1 MAFMLQESAL
11 QAAEGLRGDPLFYFV
26 VVGLL
31 SIVVALGGVVA
42 FLFKKNS
49 ELQHSLMDLSKA
61 GTEAISALMP
71 VVMAMKDDQR
81 ESLRRFEQQVERA
94 VSDIKGHINVL
105 RQLNP

>member
-1 MAFMLQESAL
+1 MQDAV
-11 QAAEGLRGDPLFYFV
+11 QAAEGFRNDPLFYFV

-31 SIVVALGGVVA
+31 AVVVALAGVVA
-42 FLFKKNS
+42 FLFKKNG
-49 ELQHSLMDLSKA
+49 ELQHSIMDLSKA

-81 ESLRRFEQQVERA
+81 DSLRRFEQQVERA